1 MRETVNAVVEERS
14 EDCSMYTFT
23 SLATVRKNLG
33 IDKSSA
39 SRRVRQA
46 IKAGYLV
53 NDESIR
59 GKCLAPLYL
68 NHSDKISMFC
78 GEVFD
83 DTEAF
88 F

>member
-1 MRETVNAVVEERS
+1 MTTD
-14 EDCSMYTFT
+14 DCTSTPT
-23 SLATVRKNLG
+23 SLATVRKIPG

-59 GKCLAPLYL
+59 GKPMHLQIGDPMPEEVQVLPTPEQLEKAIGMR
-68 NHSDKISMFC
+68 DKDPTAVWM
-78 GEVFD
+78 
-83 DTEAF
+83 
-88 F
+88 